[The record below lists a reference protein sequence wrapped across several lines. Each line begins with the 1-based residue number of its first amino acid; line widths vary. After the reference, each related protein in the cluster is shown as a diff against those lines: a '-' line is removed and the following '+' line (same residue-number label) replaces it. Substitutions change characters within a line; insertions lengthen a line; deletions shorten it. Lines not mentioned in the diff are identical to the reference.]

1 MTPDTRLPEQSWVE
15 RRDPESRATRDA
27 VANRLDLHPRV
38 LGSLPH
44 EVVEAMRV
52 QLSSGQRRALDIAR
66 VRAVELTERAEA
78 VAASVAELG
87 DPEVER
93 LVTELRA
100 AAARL
105 LERLQA
111 LGARPA
117 R

>member
-1 MTPDTRLPEQSWVE
+1 MNTRLPEHPWVE
-15 RRDPESRATRDA
+15 RRDPASRATRDA
-27 VANRLDLHPRV
+27 VASRLDLHPRV

-52 QLSSGQRRALDIAR
+52 QLSTGQRRALDVAR

-78 VAASVAELG
+78 VAASLADIG
-87 DPEVER
+87 DPEVDR

-100 AAARL
+100 AAGRL

-111 LGARPA
+111 LGAQPTR
-117 R
+117 